1 MTNRSNKIAWFIA
14 VLMTVNGLIH
24 DVNGQDEKPA
34 IPLDHFYI
42 KADGVSPFRKILSK
56 IHFGFSTGYGRTF
69 YKQDLSGFTL
79 LQQQDST
86 PLIFANNLDI
96 SNNNVSTGL
105 RYWYNDVNQANDVT
119 INPTNDFLVNSDTT
133 DLVFR
138 APSWSI
144 PIMATLHVE
153 FMDRYKIGGGFM
165 FEYHRPG
172 AFEAK
177 DLSGRVAPIQP
188 NFGSAF
194 FKKYFLILGGK
205 VYRYYEYLLSVDA
218 HIGAFNL
225 SKKFNSSLI
234 QKGVFFNLGATVERE
249 LSEYFTAF
257 VRPSYDFKNY
267 TITPPESG
275 NSVNTRMNAFFIGV
289 GVTYRVPEL
298 RRCFIKT
305 CTTQVNHQHG
315 NKEYRSR
322 MHPIFK
328 KQNPHHGENFPR
340 LFKNKKKNRKKLNP
354 Y

>member
-1 MTNRSNKIAWFIA
+1 MIVTLTKSLRASTLLIAICCVTPVF
-14 VLMTVNGLIH
+14 
-24 DVNGQDEKPA
+24 GQDDKPT

-56 IHFGFSTGYGRTF
+56 IHFGLSTGYGRTF
-69 YKQDLSGFTL
+69 YKQDLSGFSV

-105 RYWYNDVNQANDVT
+105 RYWFNDVSQSNDVT
-119 INPTNDFLVNSDTT
+119 IDPANDFLVNSDTT
-133 DLVFR
+133 DIVFR
-138 APSWSI
+138 APGMSI

-153 FMDRYKIGGGFM
+153 FMNRYKIGGGFM

-172 AFEAK
+172 EFSAQNLTGSIAN
-177 DLSGRVAPIQP
+177 IQP

-194 FKKYFLILGGK
+194 YKKYFLILGGK
-205 VYRYYEYLLSVDA
+205 VYRYYEYLLSIDA

-225 SKKFNSSLI
+225 SQKFNKGLI
-234 QKGVFFNLGATVERE
+234 QKGVFVNLGATIERE

-257 VRPSYDFKNY
+257 VRPSYDFKNF
-267 TITPPESG
+267 TINAPESG
-275 NSVNTRMNAFFIGV
+275 NSINTKMNAFFVGV

-298 RRCFIKT
+298 RKCFIKN

-340 LFKNKKKNRKKLNP
+340 LFKDKKKNRKKLSP